1 MKIEKFVGR
10 STEVG
15 KSKNGYVPS
24 PAPVMSSNGNEIKG
38 IVPSPAPNTQ
48 GASQIVKK

>member
-1 MKIEKFVGR
+1 MKIEKFVGK

-15 KSKNGYVPS
+15 KSKNGIVPS
-24 PAPVMSSNGNEIKG
+24 PAPIMSNSGEGIKG

-48 GASQIVKK
+48 GTSQTIKK